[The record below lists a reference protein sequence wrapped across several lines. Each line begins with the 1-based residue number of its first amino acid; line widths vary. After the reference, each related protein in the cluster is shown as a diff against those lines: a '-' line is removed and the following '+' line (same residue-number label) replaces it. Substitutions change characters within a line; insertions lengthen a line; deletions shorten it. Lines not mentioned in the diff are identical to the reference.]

1 MVRRRTRAKAPR
13 SAQRRNSDYAAGVSQ
28 DDQKLVAEIV
38 RGLGLEPHS
47 IVKTHGEAPG
57 GLMESLLSC
66 LSASGVQG
74 EVPARTGF
82 RVELLCSFA
91 D

>member
-1 MVRRRTRAKAPR
+1 MRRRTRAQTPR
-13 SAQRRNSDYAAGVSQ
+13 SAQRRNSDYAAGVNQ

-38 RGLGLEPHS
+38 RRLALEPYS

-57 GLMESLLSC
+57 GLIEPLPSC
-66 LSASGVQG
+66 LSALGVQG

>member
-1 MVRRRTRAKAPR
+1 MVRRRTRAQALW

-38 RGLGLEPHS
+38 RRPGLEPHS
-47 IVKTHGEAPG
+47 IVKTHGEAPCE
-57 GLMESLLSC
+57 LMESLPSC

-82 RVELLCSFA
+82 RVELWCSFS

>member
-38 RGLGLEPHS
+38 RGLEPHS

-74 EVPARTGF
+74 GAGED
-82 RVELLCSFA
+82 RVSG
-91 D
+91 

>member
-38 RGLGLEPHS
+38 RGRGLEPHS

-57 GLMESLLSC
+57 GLMEPLPSC
-66 LSASGVQG
+66 LSASGIQE

-82 RVELLCSFA
+82 RVELLFA
-91 D
+91 YL